1 MGEAPSVDN
10 RAPLAFGQRLAAT
23 ETDVAAVLREGG
35 PDILADRLSE
45 VVIWAQGGPRAE
57 AVREASTHAYTLTQ
71 VAATALIA
79 TALADDG
86 RIVLRGLN
94 LADPMGLAQV
104 AYQPGL
110 LEDLFP
116 GEALAILGRAAG
128 RPELA
133 TLADRWRDLLEEA
146 IAALPEEIG
155 RQRNEVTKAALLFT
169 WRLALDPTQQD
180 ALRTEFLTVAERHP
194 DLMEIPWVADL
205 ADRPTST
212 PARAIALIAAV
223 ESSGAKLIRRLA
235 SAEVAEDVPS
245 GALTAQRWLGT
256 LIMLGI
262 GVMFTIVWAL
272 WGQLLYEILPGLD
285 PRWWWLYP
293 ACQFAAT
300 LVLASVTAVFAAHP
314 RFSPGAVASLHAL
327 ALCGGILASGDLRLG
342 TLLVSAEA
350 SPSLFYSFLGAAVAP
365 FLGCLLALLYGVVIT
380 ATPLEPDEDPTQ
392 MARRRTWLWFATA
405 LPGVALGVGWATI
418 LLRTQLV
425 TPDWPSVLLTASTM
439 FAWWV
444 FPTFTVCWLV
454 LGQTQFRCLVPTL
467 IGVVA
472 VVLGLFYPTMARNQ
486 MLQSWTASWL
496 CPETTGCAAWQLLT
510 TAMLPPWWPAGVL
523 VTLYALAVA
532 IMRPRRERTP

>member
-10 RAPLAFGQRLAAT
+10 RTPLAFGQRLAAT
-23 ETDVAAVLREGG
+23 ETDVAALLREGG
-35 PDILADRLSE
+35 PEVLADRLSD
-45 VVIWAQGGPRAE
+45 VVLWAQDGPRAE
-57 AVREASTHAYTLTQ
+57 AVREASIHAYTLTQ

-94 LADPMGLAQV
+94 LADPMGLAAV
-104 AYQPGL
+104 AHQPGL

-116 GEALAILGRAAG
+116 GEALAILGRTAG

-133 TLADRWRDLLEEA
+133 TLARRWRDLLEEA

-155 RQRNEVTKAALLFT
+155 RERNEITKAALLFT
-169 WRLALDPTQQD
+169 WRLALDPTQQA

-223 ESSGAKLIRRLA
+223 ESSGTKLIRQ
-235 SAEVAEDVPS
+235 VATPKPPEDSPS
-245 GALTAQRWLGT
+245 GAVTARRWLGT
-256 LIMLGI
+256 LIVLGI
-262 GVMFTIVWAL
+262 GVLFTILWAL
-272 WGQLLYEILPGLD
+272 WGQLLYETLPGLD
-285 PRWWWLYP
+285 PHWWWLYP

-300 LVLASVTAVFAAHP
+300 LVLSALTAVFAAHP
-314 RFSPGAVASLHAL
+314 RFSPGAASSLHAL
-327 ALCGGILASGDLRLG
+327 ALCGGILATGDLRLG

-350 SPSLFYSFLGAAVAP
+350 DPSLFYSFLGAALAP
-365 FLGCLLALLYGVVIT
+365 FLGGLLVLLYGVLIT
-380 ATPLEPDEDPTQ
+380 ATPLEPDENTKQ
-392 MARRRTWLWFATA
+392 MARQRARLWFATA
-405 LPGVALGVGWATI
+405 LPGATLGVGWATI

-425 TPDWPSVLLTASTM
+425 TPDWPSVSLTAGTM

-444 FPTFTVCWLV
+444 FPTFAVCWLA
-454 LGQTQFRCLVPTL
+454 LARPRFRCLVPTL

-472 VVLGLFYPTMARNQ
+472 VVLGLFYPTLARNQ
-486 MLQSWTASWL
+486 LLLSWAVSRL
-496 CPETTGCAAWQLLT
+496 CPEATACTPWRLLA
-510 TAMLPPWWPAGVL
+510 TAVLPPWWPASVL
-523 VTLYALAVA
+523 VTLYVLAVV
-532 IMRPRRERTP
+532 IRRPRRERTP